1 MQLSKLKP
9 DFLRY
14 LAEHP
19 ATNGET
25 LPTLADIG
33 AEMGVSVGK
42 LREQLEFARHLG
54 LISIRPRVGMKRE
67 PFDFMPAVLP
77 SLLYS
82 MATGEA
88 SFMQFSQLRQTLE
101 AAMWPEAVVK
111 LTPADKTQLRA
122 IIDNAWSKL
131 RGEPVHVPNR
141 EHRDLHMTIFTH
153 LENPFVRG
161 ILNAY
166 WEAYEASELTRLA
179 DYGYWLR
186 VWDYHE
192 RIVDALC
199 RDDFD
204 EGLELLVAHF
214 KLLPTL
220 SLPPVVTTPHSP
232 TQETP

>member
-1 MQLSKLKP
+1 MQLGKLKP

-19 ATNGET
+19 ATNGQT

-42 LREQLEFARHLG
+42 LREQLELARHLG
-54 LISIRPRVGMKRE
+54 FISIRPRVGMKRE

-88 SFMQFSQLRQTLE
+88 SFLQFSQLRQTLE
-101 AAMWPEAVVK
+101 ASLWSQAVTQ
-111 LTPADKTQLRA
+111 LTAADKEHLRA
-122 IIDNAWSKL
+122 IIARAWNKL
-131 RGEPVHVPNR
+131 KGDPVHVPNQ
-141 EHRDLHMTIFTH
+141 EHRELHLAIFAH
-153 LENPFVRG
+153 LDNPFVQG

-179 DYGYWLR
+179 DYAYWLR
-186 VWDYHE
+186 VWELHE
-192 RIVDALC
+192 QIVDALC
-199 RDDFD
+199 RNDFE
-204 EGLELLVAHF
+204 EGLRILIAHF

-220 SLPPVVTTPHSP
+220 SLPANGS
-232 TQETP
+232 Q

>member
-1 MQLSKLKP
+1 MQLGKLKP

-19 ATNGET
+19 ATNGQT

-42 LREQLEFARHLG
+42 LREQLELARHLG
-54 LISIRPRVGMKRE
+54 FISIRPRVGMKRE

-88 SFMQFSQLRQTLE
+88 SFLQFSQLRQTLE
-101 AAMWPEAVVK
+101 ASLWHQAVTQ
-111 LTPADKTQLRA
+111 LTAADKEHLHA
-122 IIDNAWSKL
+122 IIARAWNKL
-131 RGEPVHVPNR
+131 KGDPVHVPNQ
-141 EHRDLHMTIFTH
+141 EHRELHLAIFAH
-153 LENPFVRG
+153 LDNPFVQG

-179 DYGYWLR
+179 DYAYWLQ
-186 VWDYHE
+186 VWELHE
-192 RIVDALC
+192 QIVDALC
-199 RDDFD
+199 RNDFD
-204 EGLELLVAHF
+204 EGLRILTAHF

-220 SLPPVVTTPHSP
+220 SLPQNGSSPH
-232 TQETP
+232 